1 MGVPQYFALAALIAC
16 LGVPGARA
24 AASPQPTAVAAEIR
38 RANDALEA
46 NARAHDLDKL
56 VREFYSEQ
64 PIVAFG
70 GPRLVNGV
78 AEAKAFW
85 KELLEHGTIT
95 LASERIEAS
104 GDLAS
109 EVGKWT
115 LRVEAEEGD
124 SREEVGV
131 YYVTW
136 RRIDGRWK
144 AVIHAFFPGGFRE
157 VD

>member
-1 MGVPQYFALAALIAC
+1 MGVPQYFALAALLAGF
-16 LGVPGARA
+16 GVPA
-24 AASPQPTAVAAEIR
+24 ADAATGKPATIPLEIR

-46 NARAHDLDKL
+46 NARARDLEKL
-56 VREFYSEQ
+56 VREFYSEE
-64 PIVAFG
+64 PVVAFG
-70 GPRLVNGV
+70 GPRVVKGV

-95 LASERIEAS
+95 LASERIET
-104 GDLAS
+104 GCDMAS
-109 EVGKWT
+109 ELGKWT

-124 SREEVGV
+124 FREEVGV

-136 RRIDGRWK
+136 KRIDGRWK
-144 AVIHAFFPGGFRE
+144 AVIHAFFPGGFRD